1 MHSPLF
7 NHSLYTLLQMT
18 HTYYTIMAAAML
30 AATAIGCKSHHN
42 GEDAE
47 VLPTVDVAQVVTDSV
62 TLYRTY
68 PGTLGAAQKVQLVAR
83 VSGYF
88 TGQFYDA
95 GDHVRKGQVLFTIE
109 DTPYRQAV
117 NEAKARL
124 ESAESSYTYASN
136 QYDALRKAYESDAV
150 SQMEV
155 IQGKSNMESAA
166 AAIQQAKAEL
176 TTAQTNLGYCVVRA
190 PFDGVMSASN
200 ATVGDFL
207 NGSGSPVHMADIY
220 DNSALNVDFYIE
232 DASFLRMFTNQNNRH
247 LIDYSNMP
255 LQFSETLPHS
265 YSADL
270 KYMSPDVETG
280 TGTLFLRGSV
290 QNPYEE
296 LRPGMYVSVNLPYK
310 MDPKAMLVKDT
321 SISTDQKGK
330 YLYTVND
337 SNRVVYTPIKVGDL
351 VNDSMRVVTEGVTP
365 ATRYVTSAM
374 LKVRNGMPVKPVV
387 VK

>member
-1 MHSPLF
+1 
-7 NHSLYTLLQMT
+7 MT

-30 AATAIGCKSHHN
+30 AATAVGCKSHHN
-42 GEDAE
+42 SEDAE